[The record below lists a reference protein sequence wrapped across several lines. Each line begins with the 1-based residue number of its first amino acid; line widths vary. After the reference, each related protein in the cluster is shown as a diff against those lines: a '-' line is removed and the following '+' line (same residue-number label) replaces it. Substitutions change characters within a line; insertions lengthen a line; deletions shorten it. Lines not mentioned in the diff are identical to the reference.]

1 MKGFKLEPVVIDVI
15 EHFENP
21 GCVECNDTGKAIKS
35 IEKIGV
41 YQEDNKY
48 KLIFKLQY
56 KPEKIKADYEI
67 FTTGFLQIS
76 SMGFAFSQVEQIDSP
91 KYIDIEID
99 SYTYDHLKALVDNG
113 EMNNITAIIN
123 VTTIAMNVVKAQQ
136 AKDVTKRILE
146 KLGVAPPKSKKEDVY
161 VNCQIKNLRSIETN
175 SGYFRDDYQM
185 ICSSVERDI
194 GSSLVRLNVRIDS
207 ERFNF
212 DPNAY
217 DYARKIYVCTNIR
230 QPTGGLYTTSTSFDV
245 LNIGGF
251 VEFSIEIPKEFF
263 YKDDI
268 SMDIYAYDLTKDQ
281 YEQNMIPFHKIAEN
295 FSAKINTSKTFIHDV
310 FAATFNGASSSCF
323 IWSNNCIGALYSSEY
338 DHNRFIQFAIPYF
351 IKDNKIMNSIID
363 YIAKIK
369 INDTEYVTPIET
381 RECKDMEYFTVSFRI
396 DEEDFNTFIDQLE
409 QKQPVKLHF
418 EHFEE
423 SW

>member
-1 MKGFKLEPVVIDVI
+1 MKGFKLEPAIIDVI

-21 GCVECNDTGKAIKS
+21 GCVECNDTDRAIKS

-41 YQEDNKY
+41 YQEDDKY

-76 SMGFAFSQVEQIDSP
+76 SMGFAFSQIEQIDSP

-99 SYTYDHLKALVDNG
+99 SYTYNHLKALVDNG
-113 EMNNITAIIN
+113 VMNNTTAIIN

-136 AKDVTKRILE
+136 AKEVTKRILE
-146 KLGVAPPKSKKEDVY
+146 KVEAIPPKSKREDVY
-161 VNCQIKNLRSIETN
+161 VNCQIKNLRSIETS
-175 SGYFRDDYQM
+175 SGYFKDDYEM
-185 ICSSVERDI
+185 MCPCIERDI
-194 GSSLVRLNVRIDS
+194 DSNMVRINVCIDS

-212 DPNAY
+212 NSNAY
-217 DYARKIYVCTNIR
+217 NYAHKIYVCTNVR
-230 QPTGGLYTTSTSFDV
+230 QPTGGLFTASTSFDV
-245 LNIGGF
+245 LSIRGF

-268 SMDIYAYDLTKDQ
+268 SMDIYTYDLTKDQ
-281 YEQNMIPFHKIAEN
+281 YEQGLMPFHKIAEN
-295 FSAKINTSKTFIHDV
+295 FSAKINTSKTFIHEV
-310 FAATFNGASSSCF
+310 FAATFDGADSSCF
-323 IWSNNCIGALYSSEY
+323 VWGNNCIGILYSLD
-338 DHNRFIQFAIPYF
+338 DHNKFIQFAIPYF

-396 DEEDFNTFIDQLE
+396 DEEDFKIFMNQLE
-409 QKQPVKLHF
+409 ANQPVKLHF
-418 EHFEE
+418 DYFEE
-423 SW
+423 S